1 MRMVKSY
8 GSKSRQM
15 MWLNAKNQRNI
26 TIKTHVYISSENSLD
41 FFKNRETQE
50 TISIRNLTFNNGGL

>member
-15 MWLNAKNQRNI
+15 MWKNAKPQGI
-26 TIKTHVYISSENSLD
+26 SIKTHVYISSENSLD

>member
-15 MWLNAKNQRNI
+15 MWLNAKPQAS
-26 TIKTHVYISSENSLD
+26 IKTHVYIGSENSLD